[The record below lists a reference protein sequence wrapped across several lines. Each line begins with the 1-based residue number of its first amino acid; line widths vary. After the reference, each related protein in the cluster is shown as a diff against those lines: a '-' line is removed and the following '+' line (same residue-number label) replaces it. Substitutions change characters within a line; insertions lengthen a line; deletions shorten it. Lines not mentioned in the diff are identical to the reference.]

1 MSKEQLLQEFAVA
14 YEQLIETVSFAAQC
28 GLTQWQDTWGPREI
42 VGHLAGWEVMASVR
56 IPRVVAGMPPAEFAD
71 QTQQTVM
78 NDAINAAFVT
88 LIGEQSLDTLCGLL
102 RQAYQGNVELLKSL
116 EDAFF
121 QPGEYVY
128 ERTRGVIEHCQ
139 EHIEG
144 LLLSLASLYQE
155 QGKYAE
161 AEPLFKRALA
171 ICERVLGPDHP
182 HTQSVRRNYDGL
194 LQEMGGNRRERKE
207 ET

>member
-1 MSKEQLLQEFAVA
+1 MQTEEEAMSKEQLIQEFASA
-14 YEQLIETVSFAAQC
+14 YEQIIETASLTAQR
-28 GLTQWQDTWGPREI
+28 GVTQRQDTWGPSEI

-56 IPRVVAGMPPAEFAD
+56 IPSIVAGMPPAEFAD
-71 QTQQTVM
+71 QRQQTVM
-78 NDAINAAFVT
+78 NDAINAAMVT
-88 LIGEQSLDTLCGLL
+88 LIGEQPLDTLCGML
-102 RQAYQGNVELLKSL
+102 RQAYRRNVELLKSL

-128 ERTRGVIEHCQ
+128 ERTKDVIEHCQ

-144 LLLSLASLYQE
+144 LVLSLALLYQE

-171 ICERVLGPDHP
+171 ICERALGPDHP
-182 HTQSVRRNYDGL
+182 HTQTVRRNYDWL
-194 LQEMGGNRRERKE
+194 LQE
-207 ET
+207 